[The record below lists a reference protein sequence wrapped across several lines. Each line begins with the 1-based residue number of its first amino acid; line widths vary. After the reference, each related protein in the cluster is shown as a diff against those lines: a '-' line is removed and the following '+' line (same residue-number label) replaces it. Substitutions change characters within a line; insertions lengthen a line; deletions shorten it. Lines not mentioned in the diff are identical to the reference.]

1 MTEAQNQIV
10 KKSFP
15 KVLEGTLSGT
25 SILYNKFFELSPES
39 KEFFKNTSM
48 DRQSQMLI
56 AAIGKI
62 VKSIDNWDTMK
73 PDLEALAGRHIG
85 YGLSP
90 EHFVYFG
97 QAFMYMLQSIFESDW
112 NAELEGAWRAVYQRV
127 SEVMIG
133 VIFEG
138 K

>member
-15 KVLEGTLSGT
+15 KVLAGTLSGAA
-25 SILYNKFFELSPES
+25 ILYNKFFELSPES
-39 KEFFKNTSM
+39 KDFFKSTSM

-62 VKSIDNWDTMK
+62 VKSIDNWDTVK
-73 PDLEALAGRHIG
+73 PDLEALAARHIG

-97 QAFMYMLQSIFESDW
+97 QAFMYMLQNIFGADW
-112 NAELEGAWRAVYQRV
+112 TAELKDAWEAVYQRV